1 MVGGFNHNFSY
12 KGHTY
17 HVQTEDSG
25 VPRARITTLLYRAGS
40 IIARET
46 TDYSAIRADEDI
58 SPRVEQMM
66 KDQHRNMLKN
76 LKEGVFDAKIA
87 RFDVSSAGAANI
99 GVVSSESAEDI
110 AVAEA
115 KDLAAAEKKSAKPDP
130 SVPDSKSTVQV
141 GHLDARVKEYLDAG
155 R

>member
-12 KGHTY
+12 KGQTY

-46 TDYSAIRADEDI
+46 TDYSSICPEDDLA
-58 SPRVEQMM
+58 SKVEELM
-66 KDQHRNMLKN
+66 KEQHRSMLKS
-76 LKEGVFDAKIA
+76 LKAGEFDAKIA
-87 RFDVSSAGAANI
+87 RFDAASNVASDIKDIKSGAEVELEGSEVSEEILEESRP
-99 GVVSSESAEDI
+99 SPSDSESE
-110 AVAEA
+110 VRGRRLE
-115 KDLAAAEKKSAKPDP
+115 E
-130 SVPDSKSTVQV
+130 
-141 GHLDARVKEYLDAG
+141 RVKAYLEAG